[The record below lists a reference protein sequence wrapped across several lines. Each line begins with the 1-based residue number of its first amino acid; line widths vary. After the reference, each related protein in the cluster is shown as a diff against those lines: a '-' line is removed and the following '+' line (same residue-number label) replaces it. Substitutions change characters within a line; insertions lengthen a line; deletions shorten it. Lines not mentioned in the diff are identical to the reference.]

1 MKVTKLPKDPGVS
14 GWNAILPDRAA
25 PTVLEDAITA
35 DWLIIGAGY
44 AGLSAARR
52 LQQLDAYAN
61 IVVLDAVRVA
71 EGPAGRNSGFMID
84 LPHDL
89 ASSDY
94 GGALE
99 SDKVKTR
106 ANRRGISFASEI
118 AQEFQFT
125 KEAFEI
131 KGKINAAASARGH
144 EHNVEYAQHLSALGE
159 ESELLDAAAMKTITG
174 IDYYRS
180 GLFTPGCAIIQ
191 PALYVRSLA
200 DGLRN
205 IGVQIF
211 ENSPVVSLE
220 RRGDWVAKTP
230 SGQVTAPKVIMAV
243 NGHLNSFGFAKRR
256 LMHVF
261 TYGSMTRVLSENE
274 IGLLGGAESWGVT
287 PSDPLG
293 SSVRKIAS
301 TGGHRI
307 IVRNRFTYDPS
318 MEVSDAKVARMGRS
332 HDRSFDARFPML
344 KGVEMEYRW
353 GGRLCVSYNDVQLIS
368 ELDEGLYS
376 ACCQNGLGTAKGT
389 LAGLLAAELAHGID
403 SPALRNALGEEAPSK
418 LPPEPL
424 MNIGANAYLRWQEM
438 KAGAEL

>member
-1 MKVTKLPKDPGVS
+1 MKVTKRPVDPGVS

-52 LQQLDAYAN
+52 LKQLDTSAK
-61 IVVLDAVRVA
+61 IVVVDAVRVA

-94 GGALE
+94 GGAVE
-99 SDKVKTR
+99 SDKLKTR

-131 KGKINAAASARGH
+131 KGKINAAASEKGH
-144 EHNVEYAQHLSALGE
+144 AHNLEYAQHLNALGE
-159 ESELLDAAAMKTITG
+159 ESELLDATAMKGVTG

-200 DGLRN
+200 DALRN
-205 IGVQIF
+205 IGVQVF

-230 SGQVTAPKVIMAV
+230 SGQVTAPKVILAV
-243 NGHLNSFGFAKRR
+243 NGHLNSFGFAKRQF
-256 LMHVF
+256 MHVF
-261 TYGSMTRVLSENE
+261 TYGSMTRALSEDE
-274 IGLLGGAESWGVT
+274 VERLGGTENWGVT

-293 SSVRKIAS
+293 SSVRKIAG

-307 IVRNRFTYDPS
+307 IVRNRFTYDPA
-318 MEVSDAKVARMGRS
+318 MEVSGAKVARMGRS

-368 ELDEGLYS
+368 ELDEGLFS

-389 LAGLLAAELAHGID
+389 LAGLLAAELAQGID
-403 SPALRNALGEEAPSK
+403 SPELRNALGEEAPSK

>member
-1 MKVTKLPKDPGVS
+1 MKVTKLPIDPGVS
-14 GWNAILPDRAA
+14 GWNAILPDRPA

-44 AGLSAARR
+44 AGL
-52 LQQLDAYAN
+52 
-61 IVVLDAVRVA
+61 
-71 EGPAGRNSGFMID
+71 
-84 LPHDL
+84 
-89 ASSDY
+89 
-94 GGALE
+94 
-99 SDKVKTR
+99 
-106 ANRRGISFASEI
+106 
-118 AQEFQFT
+118 
-125 KEAFEI
+125 
-131 KGKINAAASARGH
+131 
-144 EHNVEYAQHLSALGE
+144 
-159 ESELLDAAAMKTITG
+159 
-174 IDYYRS
+174 
-180 GLFTPGCAIIQ
+180 FTPGCAIIQ

-200 DGLRN
+200 DALRN
-205 IGVQIF
+205 IGVQVF

-230 SGQVTAPKVIMAV
+230 SGQVTAPKVILAV
-243 NGHLNSFGFAKRR
+243 NGHLNSFGFAKRQF
-256 LMHVF
+256 MHVF
-261 TYGSMTRVLSENE
+261 TYGSMTRALSEDE
-274 IGLLGGAESWGVT
+274 VERLGGAENWGVT

-293 SSVRKIAS
+293 SSVRKIAG

-307 IVRNRFTYDPS
+307 IVRNRFTYDPA

-368 ELDEGLYS
+368 ELDEGLFS

-389 LAGLLAAELAHGID
+389 LAGLLVAEMAHGID
-403 SPALRNALGEEAPSK
+403 SPELRNALGEEAPSK

-424 MNIGANAYLRWQEM
+424 MNIGANAYLRWQEK